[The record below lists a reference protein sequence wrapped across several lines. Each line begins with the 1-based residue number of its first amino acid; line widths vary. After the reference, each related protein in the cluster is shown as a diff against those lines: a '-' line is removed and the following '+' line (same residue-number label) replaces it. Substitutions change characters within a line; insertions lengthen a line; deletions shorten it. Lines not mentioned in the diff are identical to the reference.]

1 MPHIVIEEAGDL
13 QGVYQAFTPIMQR
26 AGTDILKVQECYL
39 GRSGKEALLESIA
52 IEQGLACNFFVQLK
66 LHEKAITVRLLPA
79 TDPEKTP
86 AVKKVMA
93 LVAGYIR
100 TVSGK
105 SLRENQ
111 SARVPRG
118 PDWFSVSEN
127 RREYQQKEQ

>member
-1 MPHIVIEEAGDL
+1 MPHVVIDEAGGL
-13 QGVYQAFTPIMQR
+13 QGVYQAFTPIIQR

-52 IEQGLACNFFVQLK
+52 IEQGVACSFFVQLK

-93 LVAGYIR
+93 LVARFIR
-100 TVSGK
+100 TV
-105 SLRENQ
+105 
-111 SARVPRG
+111 
-118 PDWFSVSEN
+118 
-127 RREYQQKEQ
+127 

>member
-1 MPHIVIEEAGDL
+1 MPHVVIEEAGDL
-13 QGVYQAFTPIMQR
+13 QGVYQAFTPIIYR

-52 IEQGLACNFFVQLK
+52 IEQGVACNFFVQLK

-93 LVAGYIR
+93 LVAGFIR
-100 TVSGK
+100 TVYPGSRYGK
-105 SLRENQ
+105 TNLQ
-111 SARVPRG
+111 
-118 PDWFSVSEN
+118 
-127 RREYQQKEQ
+127 EYLEATTSSR